1 LLADRV
7 PGAYRGLGQWCRH
20 DQLCWRVL
28 GAADANLPP
37 ALAPCPVRR
46 AWHDRGA
53 RAGPLLFQ
61 PYQRGPPSQKISADP
76 ARPVARPQEVR
87 AHGPAGPCGIGGT
100 SLTPQPCS
108 MKTILVLPGQANSA
122 VISGLGRSRPGRR
135 RHRQGCQ
142 IRTGV
147 RWFSLR
153 RLLYFGAL
161 QGPGPLGSG
170 VRIMLLSWVELWGFE
185 PQTSCMPY
193 NGTTSTAVHLC
204 RSPYRY
210 VRISPPESRPVAVLS
225 CCTPFSAWPVR
236 APFRR
241 WRRAASPVLLVKGSG
256 LGECPGGPA
265 APQENGFREAAG

>member
-1 LLADRV
+1 VPAGRRSGHHGRRGNSKLLADRV
-7 PGAYRGLGQWCRH
+7 PGAYRGLGQWRRH

-147 RWFSLR
+147 RWFS
-153 RLLYFGAL
+153 
-161 QGPGPLGSG
+161 QG
-170 VRIMLLSWVELWGFE
+170 
-185 PQTSCMPY
+185 
-193 NGTTSTAVHLC
+193 H
-204 RSPYRY
+204 
-210 VRISPPESRPVAVLS
+210 VA
-225 CCTPFSAWPVR
+225 FSAGAHYCLG
-236 APFRR
+236 APLARMEAEIGLSTLFRR
-241 WRRAASPVLLVKGSG
+241 IPALATGQPVWRGS
-256 LGECPGGPA
+256 
-265 APQENGFREAAG
+265 APLRQIESLPSQR